1 MAGFECT
8 LDRSTLGRVK
18 RNQADIEVTA
28 MGAWSVIVTVH
39 WIIDH
44 INGSIL
50 RDVIFMAYLISFFRM
65 AIKKSW

>member
-8 LDRSTLGRVK
+8 MDRSTLGRVK
-18 RNQADIEVTA
+18 RNLADIEVTT

-44 INGSIL
+44 VNGSVL
-50 RDVIFMAYLISFFRM
+50 RDFYSIYNLIFQDGD
-65 AIKKSW
+65 